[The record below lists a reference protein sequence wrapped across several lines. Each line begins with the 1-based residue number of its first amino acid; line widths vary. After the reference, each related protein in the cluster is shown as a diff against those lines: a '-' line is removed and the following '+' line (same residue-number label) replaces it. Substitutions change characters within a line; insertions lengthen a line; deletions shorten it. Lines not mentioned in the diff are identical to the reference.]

1 VGNAPKSVLKKEVH
15 VTRLTIDD
23 VYEYAH
29 GVCFKTGPPGT
40 VGAETE
46 WFVVDRADPTAHVPL
61 ARVRALIDA
70 VGPPP
75 RGSRVTYE
83 PGGQLELST
92 APFPGPAAVHQ
103 ALTADLA
110 HVRAPLSS
118 AGLALAGYGVD
129 PLRTPLLQHDDA
141 RYRCMKAYFR
151 RPGLAMM
158 CTTASVQVCL
168 DIGADHADARRRW
181 RLAHALGP
189 VLVAAF
195 ANSPLRG
202 GRRTGLKSTRQAIW
216 AALDPCRTAA
226 PVGAD
231 PARAWGRYALDAR
244 VMLVRDEDGGFV
256 ADPGMTFREWVDQPG
271 GRRGRRAPERED
283 LVYHLST
290 LFPPV
295 RPRGWLELRM
305 IDAVPEPYWP
315 VPVVVAAALLD
326 DPRAADAAAEAVEP
340 AATRWAEAAR
350 DALTDPV
357 LATAARRC
365 FAAALEALPRLG
377 AAGLVPLVCE
387 YAARYVERGRCPADD
402 ALPAEPRSDT
412 SSGAASGTA
421 SGFRADQRSDR
432 RGNTDPARR

>member
-1 VGNAPKSVLKKEVH
+1 VLTKEAS

-46 WFVVDRADPTAHVPL
+46 WLVVDPADLTAHVSL
-61 ARVRALIDA
+61 ARVGALVAD

-75 RGSRVTYE
+75 NGSRVTFE

-92 APFPGPAAVHQ
+92 APFSGPAAVHR

-110 HVRAPLSS
+110 HVQAPLAA

-129 PLRTPLLQHDDA
+129 PYRTPLLQHRDD
-141 RYRCMKAYFR
+141 RYRCMKTYFAH
-151 RPGLAMM
+151 PGLAMM

-168 DIGADHADARRRW
+168 DIGADHRDARRRW

-216 AALDPCRTAA
+216 AALDPCRTTA
-226 PVGAD
+226 PAGAD

-244 VMLVRDEDGGFV
+244 VMLLRDGDGRWV
-256 ADPGMTFREWVDQPG
+256 ADPGMTFREWVERPDG
-271 GRRGRRAPERED
+271 GSWRRSPDHED
-283 LVYHLST
+283 LAYHLST

-315 VPVVVAAALLD
+315 VPVAVATALLD

-340 AATRWAEAAR
+340 AAARWREATR
-350 DALTDPV
+350 DALADPV
-357 LATAARRC
+357 LAKAASRC
-365 FAAALEALPRLG
+365 FAAALDALPRLD
-377 AAGLVPLVCE
+377 AAGLVPLVGE
-387 YAARYVERGRCPADD
+387 YADRYVERGRCPADD
-402 ALPAEPRSDT
+402 LLSSDV
-412 SSGAASGTA
+412 
-421 SGFRADQRSDR
+421 RADHVQRSDVH
-432 RGNTDPARR
+432 GAADPAGR